1 MEMKSQP
8 IPSDQFERCV
18 EELRKAALL
27 VEEIQRAADVASGLN
42 KFEAQER
49 LAKAR
54 EHMELAG
61 FYLDKAI
68 KATLK

>member
-1 MEMKSQP
+1 MGRAES

-27 VEEIQRAADVASGLN
+27 VEEIQRASDVATGLN
-42 KFEAQER
+42 KHEAQDR

>member
-1 MEMKSQP
+1 MGRAQS

-18 EELRKAALL
+18 DELRKAALL

-42 KFEAQER
+42 KHEAQER
-49 LAKAR
+49 LVKAR

-68 KATLK
+68 KAAMK